1 MIDIEQEVRRALK
14 DMLDSVDPAPFLP
27 PQTVRRARTRRVL
40 FAGLTGVTLI
50 VVVAAASWGALALR
64 RDLSQS
70 IAPQPSSSPSDP
82 WAKVPSGWSSLPP
95 PPLAARASARAW
107 TGEELILWSGYTYSG
122 GTAPPKGVAYSPRS
136 GEWREIAPSPLSGR
150 YQIAD
155 VWTGR
160 ELLIWGGVTDSGE
173 AAGDGAAYDPKS
185 DSWRM
190 LAESPLSPRVPL
202 ATVWTGDEMIVWGST
217 ARTQTIVDGTAYDP
231 VADRWRSLAPAPVE
245 INLGTAVWTGEEM
258 IVYGS
263 LLDNR
268 NVSDTGQNV
277 GAVYDPASD
286 GWTVMA
292 ESRLSPQATTMD
304 WTGTKALVWDYLL
317 DAALYDPRTDVWEP
331 VDDVPLDES
340 ECYPSSAATQGF
352 VLAWYCGQ
360 AALFDASSGSWKE
373 IPHPDEGLRVAARD
387 VISPVQAGSV
397 FVLPGITGEE
407 GGGGVAWVYKP

>member
-1 MIDIEQEVRRALK
+1 MIDMEQEVRRALK
-14 DMLDSVDPAPFLP
+14 DMLDPVEAAPFLP
-27 PQTVRRARTRRVL
+27 LRTARRAKTRRAL

-50 VVVAAASWGALALR
+50 VVVAAASWGVLALR
-64 RDLSQS
+64 RDLPQP
-70 IAPQPSSSPSDP
+70 ITPQPSSSPSDP
-82 WAKVPSGWSSLPP
+82 WANVSSGWSSLPP

-107 TGEELILWSGYTYSG
+107 TGEELILWSGFTYSG
-122 GTAPPKGVAYSPRS
+122 AAAPPKGVAYSLRS

-150 YQIAD
+150 HLTAD
-155 VWTGR
+155 VWTGS
-160 ELLIWGGVTDSGE
+160 EFLVWGGVTVSGG
-173 AAGDGAAYDPKS
+173 AAGDGAAYNPAS

-190 LAESPLSPRVPL
+190 LAESPLSPRGPL

-217 ARTQTIVDGTAYDP
+217 ARTQTTVDGAAYDP
-231 VADRWRSLAPAPVE
+231 VADQWRLLAPAPIE
-245 INLGTAVWTGEEM
+245 INLGTAVWTGERM

-268 NVSDTGQNV
+268 NVSDAGRSV

-286 GWTVMA
+286 SWIVMS
-292 ESRLSPQATTMD
+292 ESRLSPQATTLD
-304 WTGTKALVWDYLL
+304 WTGTKALVWDYQL
-317 DAALYDPRTDVWEP
+317 DAALYDPRTDAWEP

-340 ECYPSSAATQGF
+340 ECYPSSAAAQGF

-360 AALFDASSGSWKE
+360 AALFDTSTGSWKE
-373 IPHPDEGLRVAARD
+373 IPHPDEGLSVAARD
-387 VISPVQAGSV
+387 VISPFSAGSV